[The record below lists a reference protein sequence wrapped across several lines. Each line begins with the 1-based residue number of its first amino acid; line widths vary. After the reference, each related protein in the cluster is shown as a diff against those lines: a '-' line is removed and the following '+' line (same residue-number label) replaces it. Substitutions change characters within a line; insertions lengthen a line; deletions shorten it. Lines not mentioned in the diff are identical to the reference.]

1 MHQFLIYLFIV
12 ISQLA
17 LAVFKVL
24 EIKWVVENDI
34 TKSVI
39 LFNIQILFWIAS
51 TAWSVDSFLK
61 GDWVTIILFLLS
73 GSIGKIIILKYFK
86 KKEALLNEGV

>member
-1 MHQFLIYLFIV
+1 MNQFLVYSFV
-12 ISQLA
+12 VFSQVA

-24 EIKWVVENDI
+24 EIKWVVENNI

-39 LFNIQILFWIAS
+39 LFNIQTLFWIAS

-61 GDWVTIILFLLS
+61 GDWITILLFLIS
-73 GSIGKIIILKYFK
+73 GSIGKIVILKYFK
-86 KKEALLNEGV
+86 RKETSLL

>member
-1 MHQFLIYLFIV
+1 VHQFLIYLFIV

-34 TKSVI
+34 TKSVV
-39 LFNIQILFWIAS
+39 LFNIQILLWISS

-61 GDWVTIILFLLS
+61 GDWITIVLFLLS

-86 KKEALLNEGV
+86 KKEKY

>member
-1 MHQFLIYLFIV
+1 MNPLLIYGFVI

-24 EIKWVVENDI
+24 EIKWVVENNI

-39 LFNIQILFWIAS
+39 LFNIQTMFWIAS
-51 TAWSVDSFLK
+51 TAYSVDSFLK
-61 GDWVTIILFLLS
+61 GDWITICLFLLS
-73 GSIGKIIILKYFK
+73 GSLGKIIILKYFK
-86 KKEALLNEGV
+86 KKEAINETI

>member
-1 MHQFLIYLFIV
+1 MNQLLVYLFVV
-12 ISQLA
+12 ISQIA

-24 EIKWVVENDI
+24 EIKWVVENNI

-39 LFNIQILFWIAS
+39 LFNIQTLFWIAS

-61 GDWVTIILFLLS
+61 GDWITITLFLLS
-73 GSIGKIIILKYFK
+73 GSIGKIVILRHFK
-86 KKEALLNEGV
+86 RKEECAE

>member
-1 MHQFLIYLFIV
+1 MHPILIYFCV
-12 ISQLA
+12 ILTQLA

-34 TKSVI
+34 TKSVV
-39 LFNIQILFWIAS
+39 LFNIQTMFWIAS

-61 GDWVTIILFLLS
+61 GDWITIILFLLS
-73 GSIGKIIILKYFK
+73 GSIGKLIILKYFK
-86 KKEALLNEGV
+86 RKEECVE

>member
-1 MHQFLIYLFIV
+1 MHQILVYFCV
-12 ISQLA
+12 ILTQLA

-34 TKSVI
+34 TKSVV
-39 LFNIQILFWIAS
+39 LFNIQTMFWIAS

-61 GDWVTIILFLLS
+61 GDWITITLFLLS

-86 KKEALLNEGV
+86 RKEECVE

>member
-1 MHQFLIYLFIV
+1 MHPYFIYGFVIV
-12 ISQLA
+12 SQLA

-24 EIKWVVENDI
+24 EIKWVVENNI

-61 GDWVTIILFLLS
+61 GDWLTIVLFLLS

-86 KKEALLNEGV
+86 RKEECVE

>member
-1 MHQFLIYLFIV
+1 MHQLLVYGFV
-12 ISQLA
+12 ILSQIA

-24 EIKWVVENDI
+24 EIKWVVENNI

-39 LFNIQILFWIAS
+39 LFNIQTMFWIAS
-51 TAWSVDSFLK
+51 TAYSVDSFLK

-73 GSIGKIIILKYFK
+73 GSLGKIVILKYFK
-86 KKEALLNEGV
+86 RKERLA

>member
-1 MHQFLIYLFIV
+1 VHQFLIYLFIV

-39 LFNIQILFWIAS
+39 LFNIQILLWISS

-61 GDWVTIILFLLS
+61 GDWITIVLFLLS
-73 GSIGKIIILKYFK
+73 GSIGVRRK
-86 KKEALLNEGV
+86 KKPHQGTNKRAS

>member
-1 MHQFLIYLFIV
+1 MHPYFIYGFVIV
-12 ISQLA
+12 SQLA

-24 EIKWVVENDI
+24 EIKWVVENNI

-61 GDWVTIILFLLS
+61 GDWLTIVLFLLS

-86 KKEALLNEGV
+86 KKEALNEGI

>member
-1 MHQFLIYLFIV
+1 MHQLLVYGFV
-12 ISQLA
+12 ILSQVA

-24 EIKWVVENDI
+24 EIKWVVENNI

-39 LFNIQILFWIAS
+39 LFNIQTMFWIAS
-51 TAWSVDSFLK
+51 TAYSVDSFLK

-73 GSIGKIIILKYFK
+73 GSLGKIVILKYFK
-86 KKEALLNEGV
+86 RKERLA

>member
-1 MHQFLIYLFIV
+1 MHPILIYFCV
-12 ISQLA
+12 ILTQLA

-34 TKSVI
+34 TKSVV
-39 LFNIQILFWIAS
+39 LFNIQTIFWIAS

-61 GDWVTIILFLLS
+61 GDWITITLFLLS
-73 GSIGKIIILKYFK
+73 GSIGKLVILKYFK
-86 KKEALLNEGV
+86 RKEECVE

>member
-1 MHQFLIYLFIV
+1 MHQILIYFCV
-12 ISQLA
+12 ILTQLA

-34 TKSVI
+34 TKSVV
-39 LFNIQILFWIAS
+39 LFNIQTMFWIAS

-61 GDWVTIILFLLS
+61 GDWITIILFLLS

-86 KKEALLNEGV
+86 RKEECVE

>member
-1 MHQFLIYLFIV
+1 VNDLLVYVFIV

-24 EIKWVVENDI
+24 EIKWVVETNI

-39 LFNIQILFWIAS
+39 LFNVQILLWIAS

-61 GDWVTIILFLLS
+61 GDWITIVLFLLS

-86 KKEALLNEGV
+86 KKEQF

>member
-1 MHQFLIYLFIV
+1 MHPYFIYGFVIV
-12 ISQLA
+12 SQLA

-24 EIKWVVENDI
+24 EIKWVVENNI

-61 GDWVTIILFLLS
+61 GDWLTIVLFLLS
-73 GSIGKIIILKYFK
+73 GSVGKIIILKYFK
-86 KKEALLNEGV
+86 KKEALNEGI

>member
-1 MHQFLIYLFIV
+1 MHQLLVYGFV
-12 ISQLA
+12 ILSQIA

-24 EIKWVVENDI
+24 EIKWVVENNI
-34 TKSVI
+34 TKSVV
-39 LFNIQILFWIAS
+39 LFNIQTMFWIAS

-61 GDWVTIILFLLS
+61 GDWITITLFLLS

-86 KKEALLNEGV
+86 RKEECAE

>member
-1 MHQFLIYLFIV
+1 MHPIIIYFCV
-12 ISQLA
+12 ILTQLA

-34 TKSVI
+34 TKSVV
-39 LFNIQILFWIAS
+39 LFNIQTMFWIAS

-61 GDWVTIILFLLS
+61 GDWITIILFLLS
-73 GSIGKIIILKYFK
+73 GSIGKLIILKYFK
-86 KKEALLNEGV
+86 RKEECVE

>member
-1 MHQFLIYLFIV
+1 MNQILVYFFV
-12 ISQLA
+12 VVSQIA

-24 EIKWVVENDI
+24 EIKWVVENNI

-39 LFNIQILFWIAS
+39 LFNIQTLFWIAS

-61 GDWVTIILFLLS
+61 GDWITITLFLLS
-73 GSIGKIIILKYFK
+73 GSVGKIVILRHFK
-86 KKEALLNEGV
+86 RKESIV

>member
-1 MHQFLIYLFIV
+1 MHPILIYFCVIV
-12 ISQLA
+12 TQLA

-34 TKSVI
+34 TKSVV
-39 LFNIQILFWIAS
+39 LFNIQTMFWIAS

-61 GDWVTIILFLLS
+61 GDYKMLCIIFS
-73 GSIGKIIILKYFK
+73 SSRKFI
-86 KKEALLNEGV
+86 

>member
-1 MHQFLIYLFIV
+1 MNPIIIYVLV
-12 ISQLA
+12 ILTQLA

-24 EIKWVVENDI
+24 EIKWVVENNI
-34 TKSVI
+34 TKSVV
-39 LFNIQILFWIAS
+39 LFNIQTMFWIAS

-61 GDWVTIILFLLS
+61 GDWITITLFLLS

-86 KKEALLNEGV
+86 RKEACVE

>member
-1 MHQFLIYLFIV
+1 MHPILIYFCV
-12 ISQLA
+12 ILTQLA

-34 TKSVI
+34 TKSVV
-39 LFNIQILFWIAS
+39 LFNIQTIFWIAS

-61 GDWVTIILFLLS
+61 GDWITITLFLLS
-73 GSIGKIIILKYFK
+73 GSIGKLIILKYFK
-86 KKEALLNEGV
+86 RKEECVE

>member
-1 MHQFLIYLFIV
+1 MHPYIV
-12 ISQLA
+12 YGFVIFSQIA

-34 TKSVI
+34 TKSVV
-39 LFNIQILFWIAS
+39 LFNIQTMFWIAS

-61 GDWVTIILFLLS
+61 GDWITITLFLLS

-86 KKEALLNEGV
+86 RKEECAE

>member
-1 MHQFLIYLFIV
+1 VNQFLVYSFV
-12 ISQLA
+12 VFSQVA

-24 EIKWVVENDI
+24 EIKWVVENNI

-39 LFNIQILFWIAS
+39 LFNIQTLFWIAS

-61 GDWVTIILFLLS
+61 GDWVTILLFLIS
-73 GSIGKIIILKYFK
+73 GSIGKIVILKYFK
-86 KKEALLNEGV
+86 RKETSLL

>member
-1 MHQFLIYLFIV
+1 MHPYIV
-12 ISQLA
+12 YGFVIFSQIA

-24 EIKWVVENDI
+24 EIKWVVETNI

-39 LFNIQILFWIAS
+39 LFNIQTLFWIAS

-61 GDWVTIILFLLS
+61 GDWLTIILFLLS
-73 GSIGKIIILKYFK
+73 GSFGKIIILKYFK
-86 KKEALLNEGV
+86 KKEALNETI

>member
-1 MHQFLIYLFIV
+1 MNQFLVYSFVIV
-12 ISQLA
+12 SQVA

-24 EIKWVVENDI
+24 EIKWVVENNI

-39 LFNIQILFWIAS
+39 LFNIQTLFWIAS

-61 GDWVTIILFLLS
+61 GDWITIILFLLS
-73 GSIGKIIILKYFK
+73 GSLGKIVILKYFK
-86 KKEALLNEGV
+86 KKEALNETI